1 MTPSYQQYGALH
13 GNGKVRASAILSQDG
28 RNDAAATWS
37 KSEKSGGFCEGVLCQ
52 PTDRMNAAVPY
63 GSRLQSLNVRSSR
76 ACVEADW
83 LEGREALEDGCPR
96 SHRRL
101 NLPNAAHH
109 FFG

>member
-1 MTPSYQQYGALH
+1 MQQPH
-13 GNGKVRASAILSQDG
+13 GG
-28 RNDAAATWS
+28 
-37 KSEKSGGFCEGVLCQ
+37 KSERIGDFCEWVLCQ

-76 ACVEADW
+76 PCVEADW
-83 LEGREALEDGCPR
+83 LEGREALEDGCPK